1 MIHCFHDYI
10 YIYITRIWLL
20 WDLRVAIY
28 YITLHVEHSLV
39 PLYQQVYTVIV
50 FLSNT
55 SDRWL
60 LKHKLNCAYDFPTYC
75 NLYKTHSMRLKKH
88 LLLHL
93 RLWKTLTLSGSGFF
107 DQPLPQGKWRVG
119 RIILF
124 CLKFDLLELESW
136 IVICI

>member
-93 RLWKTLTLSGSGFF
+93 RLWLGLFWSTTSPGKVESGKNHPLLSKIWSA
-107 DQPLPQGKWRVG
+107 WARVMNRG
-119 RIILF
+119 MHII
-124 CLKFDLLELESW
+124 
-136 IVICI
+136 